1 MNTGLPTC
9 MHTYTISIRDIRRE
23 DALTLSELAL
33 HLGADMLGACA
44 MRCAERDGFTVCWS
58 SDIAPDLKAPPDMIV
73 TGASTLPD
81 IAHPRGGAS
90 CSITRAPAES
100 HLTVLAL
107 GEHAALKPAGYSGT
121 REGEA
126 PLLGS
131 GYAPLARAHSPLYT
145 LGAAPNE
152 TLYGIAALCRC
163 PAAYVALGALCRATG
178 FVPMQLI
185 MRMLETTV
193 GSAAPHMLSNCAEG
207 ALRGYR
213 QTGA

>member
-90 CSITRAPAES
+90 RSITRAPAES

>member
-33 HLGADMLGACA
+33 HLGADMLGARA
-44 MRCAERDGFTVCWS
+44 MRCAERDGFTVRWS
-58 SDIAPDLKAPPDMIV
+58 SDIAPDLKSPPDMIV

-81 IAHPRGGAS
+81 IAHLHGTSR
-90 CSITRAPAES
+90 SITLAPAES

-185 MRMLETTV
+185 IRMLETTV

-207 ALRGYR
+207 ARRGYR